1 MMNFIKYSAIL
12 FFLFLGIQ
20 SLKGQNA
27 DELLQTMDALIAA
40 PKDKEASVK
49 MIMTNK
55 SGKQKIREAK
65 MLQKGM
71 YQRLYRYTKPEDKV
85 GMATLS
91 LPGGK
96 MWLYMPSYENP
107 IKITLFSKS
116 QAFTGT
122 DFSHED
128 MSGIPYSERYTP
140 TLVDSDIENTILL
153 ELTPKIKRVKYSKIL
168 LYMDKTYKYPIKM
181 KYYNKSNKLDKEATY
196 TYGQENNYWYAK
208 EVFMT
213 TIKSQHSTRIILTD
227 VKFDQN
233 LSDDE
238 FTVEKL
244 KQ

>member
-1 MMNFIKYSAIL
+1 MNFIKYGALL
-12 FFLFLGIQ
+12 FFLFSGIQ
-20 SLKGQNA
+20 SLKAQNA
-27 DELLQTMDALIAA
+27 EELLQTMDELIAA

-71 YQRLYRYTKPEDKV
+71 YKRLYRYTKPEDKV

-91 LPGGK
+91 LPDGK

-128 MSGIPYSERYTP
+128 MSGIPYNERYTP

-153 ELTPKIKRVKYSKIL
+153 ELLPKIKRVKYSKIL
-168 LYMDKTYKYPIKM
+168 VYIDKTHKYPIKM
-181 KYYNKSNKLDKEATY
+181 KYYNKSNQFDKVATY
-196 TYGQENNYWYAK
+196 SYGQKNNYWYAK

-213 TIKSQHSTRIILTD
+213 TIKSQHATRIILED
-227 VKFDQN
+227 VKFDQG
-233 LSDDE
+233 LDDDE